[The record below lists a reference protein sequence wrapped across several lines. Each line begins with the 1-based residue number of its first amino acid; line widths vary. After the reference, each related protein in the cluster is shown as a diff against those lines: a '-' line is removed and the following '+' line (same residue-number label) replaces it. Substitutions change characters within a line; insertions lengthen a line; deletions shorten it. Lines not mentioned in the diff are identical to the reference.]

1 MLFSAIDDKQT
12 VIRNTKT
19 GVYKQA
25 KLYERKGEIYA
36 GVGGGF
42 IRLMR
47 DGRSSQ
53 PNILWDDIEVQY
65 DVVAGIHGALAL
77 RKKLKAVA

>member
-12 VIRNTKT
+12 VLRNAKT

-36 GVGGGF
+36 GASGGF
-42 IRLMR
+42 IRLLK
-47 DGRSSQ
+47 DGRTSH
-53 PNILWDDIEVQY
+53 PNMLWDDIEAKYEVSNRL
-65 DVVAGIHGALAL
+65 GGALKYVEE
-77 RKKLKAVA
+77 RAVQ

>member
-1 MLFSAIDDKQT
+1 LLFSSIDDKQT

-36 GVGGGF
+36 GFSGGF
-42 IRLMR
+42 IRLMK
-47 DGRSSQ
+47 DGRSSN
-53 PNILWDDIEVQY
+53 PNILWDDIEVKY
-65 DVVAGIHGALAL
+65 EVATGIHAS
-77 RKKLKAVA
+77 LKYVEQRAVQ